1 MVAPPDLDPR
11 TPILVGVGTAVRPV
25 GSAPPPLEPLELMV
39 EAARA
44 ALRDAGGSTA
54 IAAGLIDRLG
64 SVAVPVGNWSYA
76 DPGRLVAEHLGASSA
91 RSIRV
96 EVGVSQQTPVRV
108 AWESIRRGELDVAL
122 VVGGEAKATAQARS
136 RAGLENPETDQGDAV
151 PDQTW
156 APEGEIVSA
165 AEIEAGMWQA
175 VEHYACIE
183 NALRAAD
190 GIDLDTQLDQIVELW
205 SRFAAVAAR
214 FPDAAFPGPHDPAVL
229 RAAGPTNRL
238 LAFPYAKWHSTQWA
252 VDQAAALLLCSVG
265 TAIEL
270 GIPEDRWVF
279 PSVLV
284 ESSASVPLSCRTEP
298 HRWPAMELLG
308 RAAADHLG
316 HPLAEVPL
324 VELYSCFPAAVR
336 VQQRELGL
344 PADGT
349 PTLTGGMAF
358 AGGPFNNFSY
368 QATAAVVA
376 ALRDDPD
383 AASALVTTVSGLL
396 TKPALAVWSTRPDP
410 EPLVADLGDQVER
423 ATVRLASVARHAG
436 EGTVV
441 TYTLTTDGSSPTES
455 SQAFVIADV
464 DQGTR
469 WIGRSD
475 DPALVAAGSTG
486 GLIGDRVVVEGDRCR
501 LVTAD

>member
-1 MVAPPDLDPR
+1 
-11 TPILVGVGTAVRPV
+11 
-25 GSAPPPLEPLELMV
+25 
-39 EAARA
+39 
-44 ALRDAGGSTA
+44 
-54 IAAGLIDRLG
+54 
-64 SVAVPVGNWSYA
+64 
-76 DPGRLVAEHLGASSA
+76 
-91 RSIRV
+91 
-96 EVGVSQQTPVRV
+96 
-108 AWESIRRGELDVAL
+108 
-122 VVGGEAKATAQARS
+122 
-136 RAGLENPETDQGDAV
+136 
-151 PDQTW
+151 
-156 APEGEIVSA
+156 
-165 AEIEAGMWQA
+165 
-175 VEHYACIE
+175 
-183 NALRAAD
+183 
-190 GIDLDTQLDQIVELW
+190 
-205 SRFAAVAAR
+205 
-214 FPDAAFPGPHDPAVL
+214 
-229 RAAGPTNRL
+229 
-238 LAFPYAKWHSTQWA
+238 
-252 VDQAAALLLCSVG
+252 LCSAG

-279 PSVLV
+279 PSVLI

-298 HRWPAMELLG
+298 HRWPAMEVLG

-316 HPLAEVPL
+316 IPLAQVPL

-344 PADGT
+344 PAGGT

-383 AASALVTTVSGLL
+383 ATAALVTTVSGLL

-423 ATVRLASVARHAG
+423 GTVRLASIARHAG

-441 TYTLTTDGSSPTES
+441 TYTLTTEGSSPTEPRR
-455 SQAFVIADV
+455 AFVIADV

-475 DPALVAAGSTG
+475 DPALVAVGATG
-486 GLIGDRVVVEGDRCR
+486 GLIGDRVLIEGDSCR
-501 LVTAD
+501 LVTTD